1 MRGILRKNVSRLLGI
16 LLFGAVVLSAG
27 CQKEAE
33 EGFRELTPEE
43 TDESSS
49 SSSSKDSKEKNGTE
63 KENENDAA
71 KSSDSSNTS
80 GSRIVVYVCG
90 EVNSPGVYM
99 LDEGSRVC
107 DALRVAGGMTERAA
121 EAYLNQARS
130 LSDGERVYVPS
141 KEEAEQLETWEEE
154 QGIASGNG
162 GADGK
167 VSGSGTSGSSGS
179 GRVSINRAGKEE
191 LLTLPGI
198 GETKADAIL
207 DYREKHGGFSA
218 VEELMQVEG
227 IKEGTYNKLKDK
239 IEL

>member
-16 LLFGAVVLSAG
+16 LLFGAVVLSTG

-33 EGFRELTPEE
+33 EGFQELTPEK

-49 SSSSKDSKEKNGTE
+49 FFSSKDSKEENETE
-63 KENENDAA
+63 KENENENDAA
-71 KSSDSSNTS
+71 KSSDTS

-107 DALRVAGGMTERAA
+107 DALRVAGGMTEHAA

-154 QGIASGNG
+154 QRSASGND

-167 VSGSGTSGSSGS
+167 ASGSRS

-207 DYREKHGGFSA
+207 DYREKHGRFSA

>member
-1 MRGILRKNVSRLLGI
+1 
-16 LLFGAVVLSAG
+16 
-27 CQKEAE
+27 
-33 EGFRELTPEE
+33 
-43 TDESSS
+43 
-49 SSSSKDSKEKNGTE
+49 
-63 KENENDAA
+63 
-71 KSSDSSNTS
+71 
-80 GSRIVVYVCG
+80 
-90 EVNSPGVYM
+90 M

-141 KEEAEQLETWEEE
+141 KEEAEQLEIWEEE
-154 QGIASGNG
+154 QRSASGND

-167 VSGSGTSGSSGS
+167 ASGSGTSGSSGS

-207 DYREKHGGFSA
+207 DYREKHGRFSV

>member
-16 LLFGAVVLSAG
+16 LLFGAVVLSTG

-33 EGFRELTPEE
+33 EGFQELTPEK

-49 SSSSKDSKEKNGTE
+49 FFSSKDSKEKNETE
-63 KENENDAA
+63 KENENENDAA
-71 KSSDSSNTS
+71 KSSDTS

-141 KEEAEQLETWEEE
+141 KEEAEQLETWEEK
-154 QGIASGNG
+154 QRSASGND

-167 VSGSGTSGSSGS
+167 ASGSGTSGSSGS

-207 DYREKHGGFSA
+207 DYREKHGRFSA